1 MTATEHQRY
10 VLAHFFVRARQPL
23 FACAHPNGRKGL
35 RFSSVRKPLEFSK
48 ADLVVIAPRLELLG
62 GEFRAIQVEHVRVI
76 ATDEAYKKRL
86 GINFRVFHV
95 GNGDFRHAPLLTA
108 LGSEHI
114 PSLRCLHPASF
125 LLNKRLDR
133 T

>member
-10 VLAHFFVRARQPL
+10 VLAHFFVRARPPL

-86 GINFRVFHV
+86 GINFSVFHV

-114 PSLRCLHPASF
+114 PSLRCLHPAPRSY
-125 LLNKRLDR
+125 
-133 T
+133 